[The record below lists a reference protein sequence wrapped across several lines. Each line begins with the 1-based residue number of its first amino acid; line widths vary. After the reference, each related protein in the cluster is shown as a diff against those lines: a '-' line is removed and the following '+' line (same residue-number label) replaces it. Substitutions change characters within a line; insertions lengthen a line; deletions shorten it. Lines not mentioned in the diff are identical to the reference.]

1 MGRNTGVK
9 VARGALYVIF
19 CVVAVIIVVML
30 IIGAYY
36 TAMNTMNVNMMVKDA
51 FSKRAQAVLLPSA
64 DGSDR
69 IMLEKLFTT
78 RVLSTDNM
86 LNSRYYD
93 EFEIQ
98 NYYENSEVEFHIVWP
113 WDEETTIEVTE
124 RVRDI
129 TGKKITDMQAEED
142 ENAVA
147 VNDKPVSWDNGVYEV
162 TLKKDKVSE
171 SWKISELK
179 LIEPIVIDETEPEP
193 TVLPGEEPSA
203 GASASPTPS
212 ASPSESPS

>member
-19 CVVAVIIVVML
+19 CVVAVIIVVT
-30 IIGAYY
+30 IVIGAYY

-51 FSKRAQAVLLPSA
+51 FSKRVQAVLMPST

-78 RVLSTDNM
+78 RVLSTDSM
-86 LNSRYYD
+86 LNSNYYD
-93 EFEIQ
+93 GFEIQ
-98 NYYENSEVEFHIVWP
+98 NYYENSEVELHIVWP
-113 WDEETTIEVTE
+113 WDEEAKLRVTE

-129 TGKKITDMQAEED
+129 TGKKITDTQVKQD
-142 ENAVA
+142 ENAIMPA
-147 VNDKPVSWDNGVYEV
+147 EKPVSWENGIYEV

-171 SWKISELK
+171 SWKISELT
-179 LIEPIVIDETEPEP
+179 LVEPIVIDETEPEP
-193 TVLPGEEPSA
+193 TVMPGEKPSA
-203 GASASPTPS
+203 SPGASASPTPS
-212 ASPSESPS
+212 VSPAPE

>member
-51 FSKRAQAVLLPSA
+51 FSKRAQAVLLPA
-64 DGSDR
+64 TDGSDR

-78 RVLSTDNM
+78 KVLATDSM
-86 LNSRYYD
+86 MNSNYYD
-93 EFEIQ
+93 GFEIQ

-113 WDEETTIEVTE
+113 WDEETTLQVTE

-129 TGKKITDMQAEED
+129 SGKKITDTQTAD
-142 ENAVA
+142 ENAPAVA
-147 VNDKPVSWDNGVYEV
+147 EKPVSWENGVYEV
-162 TLKKDKVSE
+162 TLKKDKVNE

-179 LIEPIVIDETEPEP
+179 LVEPIVIDESSPEP
-193 TVLPGEEPSA
+193 TVMPEE
-203 GASASPTPS
+203 GASASPEATASPSPS
-212 ASPSESPS
+212 ASAAP